1 MRLLGL
7 YLLALAGL
15 SAEEASPARPAAEAA
30 AQGSL
35 IFQAC
40 WSGVPGGKVHL
51 VTQPTHQAIPLQAQ
65 AGAIVANSIVPPC
78 DAVELWVAHA
88 PAAKRVASFPLPK
101 SGRRFI
107 LVMQGEHP
115 ASMRA
120 WLVPA
125 DVEAFPWGSACLL
138 NLSDKRLRCRLND
151 AVGEVD
157 PGQSGVLPF
166 VATERTSAHLTLDYQ
181 DGPKWLPDCATKTIL
196 TPARR
201 FIMVVGPGLAAQG
214 PLPKETVVE
223 TNPAPLTA
231 PTPLPHPPAK

>member
-1 MRLLGL
+1 MRLLWL
-7 YLLALAGL
+7 SLWALPLLWADETVAPP
-15 SAEEASPARPAAEAA
+15 PAPD

-35 IFQAC
+35 VMQAC
-40 WSGVPGGKVHL
+40 WAGTPGGKVHL
-51 VTQPTHQAIPLQAQ
+51 VTQPTQQTIPMQAQ
-65 AGAIVANSIVPPC
+65 AGAIITNAIVPPC
-78 DAVELWVAHA
+78 ESIELWVANT
-88 PAAKRVASFPLPK
+88 PQAKRVATFPFPK

-125 DVEAFPWGSACLL
+125 DLEAFPWGSACLL

-151 AVGEVD
+151 QVGEVD
-157 PGQSGVLPF
+157 PGKSGVLPF
-166 VATERTSAHLTLDYQ
+166 IAAERVSAHLTLDYL
-181 DGPKWLPDCATKTIL
+181 DGQKWQPDCSTKTIL

-231 PTPLPHPPAK
+231 PTPLPNPPAK